1 MPPRMRIRSAGRPVP
16 ESQGGGMGEWVGRGR
31 RGREPRGGND
41 ERVNELNGPRNNQ
54 GDGANGNIEGVNGEN
69 VRNVLV
75 NSNRVGC
82 SYKEFLACNP
92 KEYDGKGGVVVLTR
106 WIEKMKSV
114 QDMSGCSIDQK
125 VKYTAGLFVGK
136 ALTWWNSQIRTLS
149 REVAVSMSWNDFKFM
164 MIEEFCPSH
173 EMQKLETELWNH
185 VMVGAGHAAYTD
197 IFHELDRLV
206 PHLVTPES
214 RKINRYVYGIAP
226 ATTEPKTM
234 QKVVQISGAQTDE
247 AVRNGSIKKVKKR
260 GNMGE
265 PIKDK
270 NGRYD
275 NKMTGTE
282 NAFATTVNLI
292 GRENMGVWPKF
303 TRRHPEVR
311 YIKIKYLH
319 IKEHIIQEKNNN
331 QAQSVK
337 CALHLPF
344 VRLTYL
350 QVKDSQNRINS
361 TNYDPMDDEPMWA
374 ADRVVAST
382 PGSAITIPETVNEF
396 AIKDTKNEVV
406 RLMMFPLSLT
416 GEAKT
421 WLDELNED
429 LLKHGMKL
437 QLFSLAF
444 FSQLLFGP
452 SPGEIRVF
460 SQHEMFLNRSLG
472 FSKGNALKLPWSQS
486 FQRQHYKNIHHGL
499 SETRSSEL
507 PLLCLTLKMDAQYQK
522 LQSNS
527 KKTKPDLDEDDI
539 PMSHEKEVK
548 RNDYNRDNYRSNT
561 DDKSYDLQKQ
571 FNDFLK
577 SQQSTNAFVKETFM
591 DLKTQLK
598 TVAKN
603 HQASIQNLETKFDRL
618 VDKQSG
624 RPYGSLPSNTQ
635 PNPTEHNCNAYQ
647 PPQSRNE
654 HLHKAVGI
662 TVALIKV
669 SAAQEESSVASATL
683 LQPGEYDLWKMR
695 MEQYLQCVNYTLWE
709 IIENVNAPIVT
720 KTFNGK
726 ETAIPPT
733 SVEEK
738 AQSRAELK
746 ERSTLLLKIDL
757 EGTQESRQQKQG
769 AYKKAVAIE
778 EYYFKCLCLSF
789 KKPTVETNEPETAR
803 KENGA
808 PIIEDWVSDIDKENV
823 HKVKTVKMFNKPS
836 FAKINFVK
844 STEQVKSSRKTSVD
858 KNWQNTPSPRGNK
871 RNWNQQMS

>member
-1 MPPRMRIRSAGRPVP
+1 ML
-16 ESQGGGMGEWVGRGR
+16 ESVAIIENTTTKSTWPFPLLLTGGGTGERVGKGGRGR
-31 RGREPRGGND
+31 GPRRGND
-41 ERVNELNGPRNNQ
+41 ECVDELNGQGNGQGLGAKRNV
-54 GDGANGNIEGVNGEN
+54 EGVNEN
-69 VRNVLV
+69 VKGV
-75 NSNRVGC
+75 NEGVGGAPDF
-82 SYKEFLACNP
+82 STIIAQQLQNLLPAILAQEFLACNP

-125 VKYTAGLFVGK
+125 VKYTAGSFVGK

-197 IFHELDRLV
+197 RFHELARLV
-206 PHLVTPES
+206 PYLVTPES

-319 IKEHIIQEKNNN
+319 VKEHIIQEKNNN

-337 CALHLPF
+337 CAPHLPF
-344 VRLTYL
+344 VRRTYL
-350 QVKDSQNRINS
+350 QVKD
-361 TNYDPMDDEPMWA
+361 NYDPMDDEPMWA

-507 PLLCLTLKMDAQYQK
+507 PLLC
-522 LQSNS
+522 
-527 KKTKPDLDEDDI
+527 
-539 PMSHEKEVK
+539 
-548 RNDYNRDNYRSNT
+548 
-561 DDKSYDLQKQ
+561 
-571 FNDFLK
+571 
-577 SQQSTNAFVKETFM
+577 
-591 DLKTQLK
+591 
-598 TVAKN
+598 
-603 HQASIQNLETKFDRL
+603 
-618 VDKQSG
+618 
-624 RPYGSLPSNTQ
+624 
-635 PNPTEHNCNAYQ
+635 
-647 PPQSRNE
+647 
-654 HLHKAVGI
+654 
-662 TVALIKV
+662 
-669 SAAQEESSVASATL
+669 AAQEESSVASATL

-746 ERSTLLLKIDL
+746 ERSTLAPRNQDSKNKEPIRR
-757 EGTQESRQQKQG
+757 TMP
-769 AYKKAVAIE
+769 VE
-778 EYYFKCLCLSF
+778 ETTSNSL
-789 KKPTVETNEPETAR
+789 
-803 KENGA
+803 
-808 PIIEDWVSDIDKENV
+808 VS
-823 HKVKTVKMFNKPS
+823 
-836 FAKINFVK
+836 
-844 STEQVKSSRKTSVD
+844 
-858 KNWQNTPSPRGNK
+858 
-871 RNWNQQMS
+871 